1 MKEIELIQSYEKSFP
16 VRDLRKMLGIGKTD
30 SYWILKNR
38 DIQTVTINGK
48 IRILKDS
55 FWNWYSNQTKY
66 HIIGGPEP
74 GEALKAD
81 SYSVH
86 DLMEL
91 LDISESIAYT
101 LIAKEVFDVFKV
113 DYQMRITKES
123 FEGWYPT
130 QDKYRLAEDRAADSE
145 ILAKTYSMPE
155 IGRMLGL
162 HRNTVY
168 SIMKSPKVEIVC
180 VAGQK
185 RVTISS
191 FESWYS
197 SQSRYQKIEASEAN
211 NLNTIEPD
219 PEVSSTLL
227 ESKRTDLQKET
238 SDLQK
243 DIYRLEDLMTALGIS
258 RKAAYRLIQSGD
270 IISVKA
276 GKSYMIPASE
286 YKRYIEGRTENGIDH
301 SEE

>member
-1 MKEIELIQSYEKSFP
+1 MKEIELIQAYGKSFP
-16 VRDLRKMLGIGKTD
+16 VRELRKMLGIKKTD

-38 DIQTVTINGK
+38 DIQTVTVNGK
-48 IRILKDS
+48 IRILKES
-55 FWNWYSNQTKY
+55 FWNWYNNQTKY

-91 LDISESIAYT
+91 LDISEYIAYT
-101 LIAKEVFDVFKV
+101 LIAKEIFDVIKV

-123 FEGWYPT
+123 FESWYPT

-145 ILAKTYSMPE
+145 IIAQTYSMPE

-168 SIMKSPKVEIVC
+168 SIMKSPRVEIVC

-185 RVTISS
+185 RVSISS
-191 FESWYS
+191 FEKWYS
-197 SQSRYQKIEASEAN
+197 SQSKYKRAEPSVADTPSTIESDQEVSMTSHDSGKTDLAKGASES
-211 NLNTIEPD
+211 P
-219 PEVSSTLL
+219 
-227 ESKRTDLQKET
+227 
-238 SDLQK
+238 K
-243 DIYRLEDLMTALGIS
+243 DAYRLEDLMTALSIS
-258 RKAAYRLIQSGD
+258 RRAAYRLIQSGD
-270 IISVKA
+270 IIAVKA
-276 GKSYMIPASE
+276 GKSYIIPASE
-286 YKRYIEGRTENGIDH
+286 YRRYIERRTENGLDH